1 LASIHKVTA
10 TDVKTLEN
18 IGYELVSAD
27 GSTLDI
33 FINDLFPN
41 FDILSLLQEVE
52 NNFTPATTKKIHRKI
67 TFDYA
72 KKEFLIDYNNDTGIE
87 DIALFFVRKFSKKR
101 GMITVEHHL
110 CILPKA
116 ARGKGLIKPVFQ
128 ESLKQYLNCGLS
140 RILVHAALSG
150 GGYSWAKHGFR
161 AVDKGEVDVIL
172 NAARGA
178 LSAAD
183 FTVCEKI
190 YKGYYTKNPNGR
202 AFPMHLWAALGF
214 MKPLLMGSRWH
225 GELNLKRAGHLKKFR
240 EYVYR

>member
-1 LASIHKVTA
+1 LASIHKVIA
-10 TDVKTLEN
+10 ADVKALED
-18 IGYELVSAD
+18 IGYALASVD
-27 GSTLDI
+27 GSTLDV

-41 FDILSLLQEVE
+41 FDILSLLREVE
-52 NNFTPATTKKIHRKI
+52 KNFTPATTRKINRNI

-72 KKEFLIDYNNDTGIE
+72 KKEFLIDYNNAAGFE
-87 DIALFFVRKFSKKR
+87 DIALFFVREFSKKR

-128 ESLKQYLNCGLS
+128 ESLNQYLNCGMS

-150 GGYSWAKHGFR
+150 GGYTWAKHGFR
-161 AVDKGEVDVIL
+161 AVNKGEVDLIL
-172 NAARGA
+172 IAAHGS
-178 LSAAD
+178 LSVAD
-183 FTVCEKI
+183 FAVCEKV

-202 AFPMHLWAALGF
+202 AFPMHLWAALDF
-214 MKPLLMGSRWH
+214 MKPILMGSNWH